1 MAPSSKR
8 PSADVLSLPK
18 TRLAVRDDALVKT
31 SRRGDVMARH
41 DFSDLHG
48 VEVVRTFDFT
58 AIPFYLVGGA
68 LVLMPLL
75 RFALLPRFWP
85 LLVLGLAIV
94 YLGAKIGTRAA
105 LRLRVGARIVD
116 YDVLEADGDAEGFAA
131 SLDELLDA
139 RRDSAISERSPA

>member
-1 MAPSSKR
+1 MARASQSS
-8 PSADVLSLPK
+8 PADILTLPK
-18 TRLAVRDDALVKT
+18 TRLAVRDDAVVKT
-31 SRRGDVMARH
+31 SRSGDVMARH

-68 LVLMPLL
+68 LVLLPLL
-75 RFALLPRFWP
+75 RFASLLRFWP
-85 LLVLGLAIV
+85 MLVLGLGIV
-94 YLGAKIGTRAA
+94 YLGSKISRGSA

-116 YDVLEADGDAEGFAA
+116 YDVHEGDGDAEGFAA

-139 RRDSAISERSPA
+139 RRDAALSERSPA